1 MSPNKSILLQ
11 LDSTRFCFG
20 KAVQNFENKRQT
32 SLIGLQDVLLL
43 KIWIKAD
50 VRMSPLKGVIF
61 A

>member
-11 LDSTRFCFG
+11 LDSTRFYFG